1 MKAKTGL
8 MVLALGL
15 LLAVPATAE
24 ETLRP
29 DGLHTQP
36 WIKKLSF
43 LVLAD
48 DMKEATL
55 AGKKGLVVIFEQLGC
70 PGCEKLHKEVFSDK
84 QVVEL
89 LEKNFDILQ
98 INIHGSQE
106 VTGFDGKVTSEKQ
119 FAQKAVVNF
128 TPTTLFFDPSGKE
141 VFRIPGPLPAVLYR
155 GSIEYVLDGAPQRG
169 VLFPQWAQERREK
182 RQKEEAR

>member
-1 MKAKTGL
+1 MKKITGWF
-8 MVLALGL
+8 
-15 LLAVPATAE
+15 LLAFGLFLAAPATAA

-36 WIKKLSF
+36 WIKGLSF

-48 DMKEATL
+48 DMKEATA

-70 PGCEKLHKEVFSDK
+70 PGCEKLHKEVFADPR
-84 QVVEL
+84 VAEL
-89 LEKNFDILQ
+89 LSGNFDTLQ
-98 INIHGSQE
+98 INIHGNLE
-106 VTGFDGKVTSEKQ
+106 VTGFDGKTMTEKE
-119 FAQKAVVNF
+119 FARKAAVNF
-128 TPTTLFFDPSGKE
+128 TPTTLFLDPSGKE

-182 RQKEEAR
+182 RQVEGAR